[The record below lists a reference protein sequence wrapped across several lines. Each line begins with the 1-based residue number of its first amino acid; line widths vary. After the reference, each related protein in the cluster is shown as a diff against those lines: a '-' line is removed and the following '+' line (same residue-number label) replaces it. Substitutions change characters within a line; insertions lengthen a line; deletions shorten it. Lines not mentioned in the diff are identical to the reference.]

1 MREYMINLNELM
13 VVDGEYDKNLGW
25 VKNIHRVG
33 VLKYNKKSGSYSI
46 KNFGTGF

>member
-1 MREYMINLNELM
+1 MINLNELM

-25 VKNIHRVG
+25 IKNIYRVS